1 MSDKV
6 WFCKQRITNACGTVG
21 LLHALIN
28 AEDHVG
34 MDGWLKK
41 FAANCR
47 DKDPETRASI
57 LEGDS
62 EVSSG
67 RCGCL
72 LRSQM
77 ELRGAC
83 LVFYAQACNAAAQ
96 LDACQ
101 ADAAEQGQ
109 TRPPALDEVVKLHF
123 VTMVQRDGCLYEL
136 DGRKPFPLNL
146 GPSQPGQLLQDAVAV
161 IKSKYMAADPAEVN
175 FNILAL
181 APNVV

>member
-21 LLHALIN
+21 LLRALIN

-77 ELRGAC
+77 EFRGAC
-83 LVFYAQACNAAAQ
+83 LAPLIGQKRK
-96 LDACQ
+96 LDNHNHLRWAI
-101 ADAAEQGQ
+101 A
-109 TRPPALDEVVKLHF
+109 
-123 VTMVQRDGCLYEL
+123 
-136 DGRKPFPLNL
+136 
-146 GPSQPGQLLQDAVAV
+146 
-161 IKSKYMAADPAEVN
+161 
-175 FNILAL
+175 
-181 APNVV
+181 